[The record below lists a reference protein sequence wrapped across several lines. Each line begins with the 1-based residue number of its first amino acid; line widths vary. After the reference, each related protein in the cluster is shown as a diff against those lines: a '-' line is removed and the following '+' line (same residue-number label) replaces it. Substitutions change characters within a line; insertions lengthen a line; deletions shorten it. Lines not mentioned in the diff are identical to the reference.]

1 MIATFKL
8 YFNFKSFNKLTI
20 QFENMIWFQPIQPIG
35 CISITDRY
43 LYIYILSPVC
53 LLLKLDMCVHNVHK
67 QTLFIIHT
75 LRPL

>member
-8 YFNFKSFNKLTI
+8 NFNFKSFNKLTI

-43 LYIYILSPVC
+43 SYIYIKSSLFTFEIGYVC
-53 LLLKLDMCVHNVHK
+53 TQC
-67 QTLFIIHT
+67 T
-75 LRPL
+75 